1 MIDFHEQEKNKEF
14 NQRDWKLLLSFVSI
28 NEPLAIINR
37 IEKLLFLF
45 SFNQFR
51 IYSVSEIAIDMNT
64 PDDKYAKIQIE
75 YFFQ

>member
-1 MIDFHEQEKNKEF
+1 MIDFHEQKKNKEF

-51 IYSVSEIAIDMNT
+51 ICKVSEIAIDMT
-64 PDDKYAKIQIE
+64 IPDDKYAKQNSN
-75 YFFQ
+75 

>member
-1 MIDFHEQEKNKEF
+1 M
-14 NQRDWKLLLSFVSI
+14 
-28 NEPLAIINR
+28 NR

-51 IYSVSEIAIDMNT
+51 ICSVSEIATDMNT